1 MVNPH
6 DGGKHMKRAKQRRL
20 RPGAVIPRVLFLAI
34 VAYLAVTMIT
44 TQVEIVAKRQQ
55 LDNVTAQVTAQQAQ
69 NDELQRALETDN
81 EDAYIERVARE
92 KLGYALP
99 GERVYVDVSGR

>member
-1 MVNPH
+1 
-6 DGGKHMKRAKQRRL
+6 MKRTKQKRL
-20 RPGAVIPRVLFLAI
+20 RPGVVIPRVLFLAI

-69 NDELQRALETDN
+69 NDELQRALEADN